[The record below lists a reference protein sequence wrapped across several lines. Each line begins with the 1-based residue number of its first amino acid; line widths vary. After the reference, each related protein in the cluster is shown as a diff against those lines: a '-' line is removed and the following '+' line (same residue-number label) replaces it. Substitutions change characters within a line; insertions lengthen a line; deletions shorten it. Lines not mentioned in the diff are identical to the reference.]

1 MKKLLIFV
9 ILVIAGYLIYDNF
22 IKKDEVLEI
31 KGNLTK
37 IHEGASADAP
47 AIQPRTWAFIEGT
60 AKNSSD
66 KDVFNINIVYKI
78 NGKESSAKISKLSA
92 GEETKF
98 KTDQVMV
105 GSYETSHHIEK
116 ITFDEK

>member
-1 MKKLLIFV
+1 MKKFLIFV
-9 ILVIAGYLIYDNF
+9 ILVIIGYFVYENF
-22 IKKDEVLEI
+22 IKKEEVLEI
-31 KGNLTK
+31 KGNLIK
-37 IHEGASADAP
+37 IREGANADAP

-60 AKNSSD
+60 VKNSGD

-98 KTDQVMV
+98 KTDQIMI
-105 GSYETSHHIEK
+105 GSYETSHYIEK
-116 ITFDEK
+116 ITFDEQ